1 MKILLDE
8 SLPRKL
14 RNDFSEEHEVLT
26 VRDMDWLGKKNGELL
41 RLMTENNFTLFI
53 TVDRNLPYQQNLTR
67 LTLTIIVLRA
77 KDNTRKTL
85 RLLIPKIFER
95 LAKATYRT
103 LLKSL
108 KFDHLPIT

>member
-26 VRDMDWLGKKNGELL
+26 VRDVGWLGKKNGELL
-41 RLMTENNFTLFI
+41 RLMSENRFDLFI
-53 TVDRNLPYQQNLTR
+53 TVDRNLPYQQNLQR
-67 LTLTIIVLRA
+67 LTLTIFVLRA
-77 KDNTRKTL
+77 KDNTRETL

-95 LAKATYRT
+95 LAKGN
-103 LLKSL
+103 LQN
-108 KFDHLPIT
+108 IIEIV